1 MPVPTTRE
9 EFKQLCLENLG
20 KPVIDINVDDKQVEN
35 QIDLALRYWYDYH
48 MDGTSKQYYK
58 HQITTDDITNKYVTI
73 PDNIVGVVNMFNIG
87 DSIGSA
93 DMFNI
98 RYQIA
103 LNDLYTLTNFSLVP
117 YYMTMQH
124 LRVIEEV
131 LMGRKPIRYN
141 RHMNRAYV
149 DMDWNTLNVGDFL
162 IFECYEIIDP
172 DDYPDVWKDW
182 WLTRYCTALIK
193 RQWGNNL
200 KKFSGLMMAGGVQLN
215 GQQIYNEAVDE
226 IAQLEHDMVH
236 SFSLPVTD
244 LVG

>member
-1 MPVPTTRE
+1 MPIPTTRE
-9 EFKQLCLENLG
+9 QFKQLCLENLG
-20 KPVIDINVDDKQVEN
+20 EPVIDINVDDKQVEN

-48 MDGTSKQYYK
+48 MDGTEKQYYK
-58 HQITTDDITNKYVTI
+58 HIITTDDIANRYVTI
-73 PDNIVGVVNMFNIG
+73 PENIIGVVNMFNMG
-87 DSIGSA
+87 DSLGSS

-124 LRVIEEV
+124 LRAIEEILV
-131 LMGRKPIRYN
+131 GRKPMRYN
-141 RHMNRAYV
+141 RHTNKAYV
-149 DMDWNTLNVGDFL
+149 DMDWNTVNAGEYI
-162 IFECYEIIDP
+162 IFECYQIVDP
-172 DDYPDVWKDW
+172 TDYPDIWKDW

-193 RQWGNNL
+193 KQWGNNL

-236 SFSLPVTD
+236 SFSLPVMD
-244 LVG
+244 LIG